1 LAWPFNRTFVLT
13 MSTPNQP
20 PSPALY
26 RRIATEEAFAPPELL
41 ALYRKVLAT
50 PPVDPGFQHLMGF
63 YMSSPSE
70 RAQHIMRCLQ
80 DLDQVRLQH
89 MDESGIDVQ
98 VIGMTSPGVQILD
111 RDTAVGFMPQAND
124 ILAAAVRRHPTRF
137 VGMLSVAPQDPQ
149 ASAKEIE
156 RGVNQLGMHS
166 VIINSHTH
174 GEYLSDTK
182 FWPIFEAAEA
192 MGTPIYLH
200 PNAMPASMIQH
211 FIEAGLDGA
220 IYGFGVETGLHALR
234 LMTSGVFDRFPKLQI
249 VLGPHGRGAAVL
261 VVPLGLHAPR
271 DGQLQALP
279 IDGPG
284 QAQAQRIPARKLSH
298 HQQRCGV
305 GSGDQVHPRPGG
317 RGPRA
322 LRHGLPLSVRRGRS
336 AHPRCDEHVRR
347 CEDEVLP
354 NQCRAFVQHSARQV
368 MWAIVI

>member
-1 LAWPFNRTFVLT
+1 

-192 MGTPIYLH
+192 MGTLFICTP
-200 PNAMPASMIQH
+200 MPCQ
-211 FIEAGLDGA
+211 
-220 IYGFGVETGLHALR
+220 
-234 LMTSGVFDRFPKLQI
+234 
-249 VLGPHGRGAAVL
+249 
-261 VVPLGLHAPR
+261 
-271 DGQLQALP
+271 
-279 IDGPG
+279 
-284 QAQAQRIPARKLSH
+284 PA
-298 HQQRCGV
+298 
-305 GSGDQVHPRPGG
+305 
-317 RGPRA
+317 
-322 LRHGLPLSVRRGRS
+322 
-336 AHPRCDEHVRR
+336 
-347 CEDEVLP
+347 
-354 NQCRAFVQHSARQV
+354 
-368 MWAIVI
+368 